1 MTTTSNSK
9 DGSSLTDE
17 PGFYTTTIFIL
28 FFLSLII
35 ALENLLVL
43 ISIGM
48 FTFKKYSINPFIC
61 SLSLADIFHFLG
73 PVLISLHIY
82 ISDRPQG
89 LQQHYSLCKIQ
100 SWLTVFL
107 HMTSMLSIVM
117 LAIDRNLL
125 LTKPVFY
132 KRKWKGL
139 LLVVVVITCWM
150 LSAFLSSWQ
159 MLSAEDVKPTLF
171 APHIYCLFTPS
182 SSFAISFASIH
193 LFFVV
198 VCVVSVIYTTSSSR
212 NSLFRAEYSSATGK
226 IKVENTRN
234 LVQEEYTRKMT
245 RMVSIVVCLYCAS
258 HLPWMVAIFLGYFNA
273 VTYPPIYGLLSLQ
286 FPMVSGLCNPL
297 LYGLIWPPF
306 RNAYVNAVKA
316 PMRMCKRNTRNTRS
330 HSFQD
335 SSLSRSHRFW
345 SAEGF
350 NSVTADQQG
359 NSLQVLFGPS
369 SHSNQPINFMP
380 EELRIFE
387 NEGLTA
393 DSISLEIVGKGGT
406 HNVTSDVTR
415 GNNISTAATNIA
427 LDASGQFQSILDLIE
442 EKTEGKSRAHCSS
455 KKGKSQS
462 IDSRDSS
469 GYWSADK
476 SNTHAPS
483 QNGRSSSSTDGAVD
497 VEDTYSW
504 EQDRQETIRS
514 SIAGCVC
521 IGKSKRYVIDNN
533 RNRHLNYAVARD
545 VTEIRDPSNEAGVIM
560 NGK

>member
-9 DGSSLTDE
+9 DSSSLTDQ
-17 PGFYTTTIFIL
+17 PDFYITTVFIL

-48 FTFKKYSINPFIC
+48 FIFKKYSINPFIC
-61 SLSLADIFHFLG
+61 SLSLADILHFLG
-73 PVLISLHIY
+73 PVLISLYIY

-89 LQQHYSLCKIQ
+89 FQQHYSLCKIQ

-107 HMTSMLSIVM
+107 QMTSMLSIVM

-132 KRKWKGL
+132 ERKWKGL

-159 MLSAEDVKPTLF
+159 MLSSEDVKPTRF

-193 LFFVV
+193 LFFVL
-198 VCVVSVIYTTSSSR
+198 VCVVSVIYTSSSR

-226 IKVENTRN
+226 IKVKKTRN

-258 HLPWMVAIFLGYFNA
+258 HLPWMVAIFLGYFN

-286 FPMVSGLCNPL
+286 FPMVSSLCNPL
-297 LYGLIWPPF
+297 LYGLVWPPF
-306 RNAYVNAVKA
+306 KNAYVNTVKA
-316 PMRMCKRNTRNTRS
+316 PMRMCKRDTRNIRS

-335 SSLSRSHRFW
+335 SSLSRSYSFW

-350 NSVTADQQG
+350 PVTADQEE
-359 NSLQVLFGPS
+359 NSPQVLFGPS
-369 SHSNQPINFMP
+369 SHSSQPINFMP

-393 DSISLEIVGKGGT
+393 DSISLEIVGKDGT
-406 HNVTSDVTR
+406 HDATSDVTCS
-415 GNNISTAATNIA
+415 NNISTAATNIA

-442 EKTEGKSRAHCSS
+442 EMTEGKSRAKCSS
-455 KKGKSQS
+455 KKGKNQS
-462 IDSRDSS
+462 IDSKETSR
-469 GYWSADK
+469 YWSADE
-476 SNTHAPS
+476 SSTHAPS
-483 QNGRSSSSTDGAVD
+483 QNGRTSSTTDGAV
-497 VEDTYSW
+497 VVVDTHPW
-504 EQDRQETIRS
+504 EQDRQGTVRS
-514 SIAGCVC
+514 GIAGCVC
-521 IGKSKRYVIDNN
+521 IGKSERYVIDNN
-533 RNRHLNYAVARD
+533 RNRYLNYAVTRE
-545 VTEIRDPSNEAGVIM
+545 VTEICDPSNEVGVIM